1 MRGIGWIAAL
11 FLIAGGPEA
20 FAWGAKAH
28 AAIAELASA
37 SLTPAAHAQVAD
49 LLAADL
55 DRAGRPSGRTTLAEV
70 AAWADE
76 IREAAEPEAY
86 RGWHSR
92 ANPVCAET
100 LAKCRNGH
108 CADQLILQYAA
119 VLRDRQQDLRARNE
133 ALKWIVHLVGDLH
146 QPLHVGV
153 GPDRG
158 MRRVV
163 LGDEAGRR
171 PRTLHQV
178 WDRELAVLALARGP
192 LQRMAPLP
200 AYTPAAVEAWMRE
213 AREVSRTVV
222 YASLPGAGC
231 VAAAA
236 EGPWGLDA
244 AYQARAVEA
253 IRLQLERAGARLA
266 ALLNASLQ

>member
-1 MRGIGWIAAL
+1 VI
-11 FLIAGGPEA
+11 
-20 FAWGAKAH
+20 
-28 AAIAELASA
+28 
-37 SLTPAAHAQVAD
+37 
-49 LLAADL
+49 DL
-55 DRAGRPSGRTTLAEV
+55 DRAGRPSGRQTLAAV
-70 AAWADE
+70 ASWADE
-76 IREAAEPEAY
+76 IREEAEPEAY

-108 CADQLILQYAA
+108 CADQLILRYAV
-119 VLRDRQQDLRARNE
+119 VLRDPQQAPHARNE

-163 LGDEAGRR
+163 LGDEAGPR
-171 PRTLHQV
+171 PRSLHQV

-192 LQRMAPLP
+192 LQRITPLP
-200 AYTPAAVEAWMRE
+200 ASTPAAVEAWMRE

-222 YASLPGAGC
+222 YAALPGAGC
-231 VAAAA
+231 TAVAA
-236 EGPWGLDA
+236 EGPWVLDA

-253 IRLQLERAGARLA
+253 IRVQLERAGARLA
-266 ALLNASLQ
+266 AILNASLQ

>member
-1 MRGIGWIAAL
+1 MVRIGLLLVILLMAIPQKAS
-11 FLIAGGPEA
+11 
-20 FAWGAKAH
+20 AWGVKAH
-28 AAIAELASA
+28 AAIADLASTA
-37 SLTPAAHAQVAD
+37 LTPAAQADVAV

-55 DRAGRPSGRTTLAEV
+55 DREGQPSGRTRLAEI

-76 IREAAEPEAY
+76 IREVAEPETY

-100 LAKCRNGH
+100 LAKCRNGR
-108 CADQLILQYAA
+108 CADQLIRHYAA
-119 VLRDRQQDLRARNE
+119 VLSDRQQSVRARNE
-133 ALKWIVHLVGDLH
+133 ALKWVVHLVGDLH

-158 MRRVV
+158 LRRVV
-163 LGDEAGRR
+163 FAEDVGAR

-178 WDRELAVLALARGP
+178 WDRELAILALARGP
-192 LQRMAPLP
+192 LQRPVQQA
-200 AYTPAAVEAWMRE
+200 AYTPAVVEGWMRE

-231 VAAAA
+231 TTVAA
-236 EGPWGLDA
+236 EGPWLLDA